1 MFFLV
6 NDMQLNSQKSD
17 PRPLVKVVTPIIRL
31 LANLCAGPLSEA
43 ACLFVIRHPDLV
55 IFNFL
60 TTQISV
66 STIIDFKCC
75 GSSLKK

>member
-1 MFFLV
+1 MFLLV
-6 NDMQLNSQKSD
+6 NDMQLNLQKSD

-55 IFNFL
+55 I
-60 TTQISV
+60 I
-66 STIIDFKCC
+66 
-75 GSSLKK
+75 